1 MKRIF
6 FVLSFTSIVLDSVAQ
21 ATEKKDSVISDSF
34 YWLAPAD
41 VRAVRAGENTPFT
54 RTNLNK
60 KEIKTLN
67 LGTDIPFLLQST
79 PSVVVHADA
88 GNGIGYTGIR
98 IRGTDATRINIT
110 LNGVPFNDAE
120 SQGTFFVNLPDFL
133 SSTNSIQIQ
142 RGVGTSTNGVGAFGA
157 SINFS
162 THDQQP
168 EKYLELNN
176 SYGSFNSRK
185 HTLKAG
191 TGNSK
196 GFSTDV
202 RLSSIQSDGFIDRAS
217 SDLRSFYLSSG
228 YQKNKT
234 RVRLTAFSGKE
245 KTYQAWYGISAAD
258 LASGNR
264 TVNYAGTAHPVAP
277 YENETDNYTQ
287 THYQLFAE
295 QILSTKWQLSTTL
308 FLTRGKGYYE
318 QYRANEK
325 YERYGIAAPIVGGIV
340 QTRSDFIRQLWLDNY
355 FYGQQLN
362 LRYQHKKTEWMLG
375 THLSNYDG
383 DHYGKLTWAT
393 HGLPSNSPWYQNNAF
408 KKDRALY
415 VKQQTQLKENWF
427 AFYDIQLRHVQYTI
441 DGFRDNPGVEV
452 NTRFTFLNPK
462 VGLTYRK
469 NGWRSYLS
477 YSKGSK
483 EPNRDDFEAGA
494 TQRPVAEQLY
504 DVELGIEKQTTTYQ
518 WGLTG
523 YYMYYKNQLV
533 LTGKINDVGAYTR
546 TNVPVSFRA
555 GIELQGQI
563 QLLPW
568 LLASANMSISRN
580 QVNDLAE
587 FIDDYDQGVQ
597 VRNLY
602 RRSTLA
608 FSPACISNGSLTI
621 TPLKNISLLL
631 NSRYV
636 SRQFLDNT
644 ANVSRSLDPFFV
656 QDARVVYTKKGQKI
670 KEWSLNAYVNNV
682 FDTQYEPNGYTFSY
696 ITAGALTT
704 ENYFFPM
711 AGINLMLGVNVRL

>member
-1 MKRIF
+1 M
-6 FVLSFTSIVLDSVAQ
+6 
-21 ATEKKDSVISDSF
+21 
-34 YWLAPAD
+34 
-41 VRAVRAGENTPFT
+41 
-54 RTNLNK
+54 
-60 KEIKTLN
+60 
-67 LGTDIPFLLQST
+67 
-79 PSVVVHADA
+79 
-88 GNGIGYTGIR
+88 
-98 IRGTDATRINIT
+98 
-110 LNGVPFNDAE
+110 
-120 SQGTFFVNLPDFL
+120 NLPDFL
-133 SSTNSIQIQ
+133 SSTSSIQIQ

-176 SYGSFNSRK
+176 SYGSFHSRK

-191 TGNSK
+191 TGTIK

-217 SDLRSFYLSSG
+217 SDLRSFYISSG
-228 YQKNKT
+228 YQQNKT
-234 RVRLTAFSGKE
+234 RVRFTVFSGKE

-258 LASGNR
+258 LANGNR

-287 THYQLFAE
+287 THYQLFADK
-295 QILSTKWQLSTTL
+295 ILSTKWQLSTTL

-325 YERYGIAAPIVGGIV
+325 YERYGLAAPLVSGVI

-355 FYGQQLN
+355 FYGQQMN

-375 THLSNYDG
+375 THLSTYDG
-383 DHYGKLTWAT
+383 DHYGKLIWAT
-393 HGLPSNSPWYQNNAF
+393 YGLQSNKPWYQNNAL
-408 KKDRALY
+408 KKDRAVY
-415 VKQQTQLKENWF
+415 IKQQTQIAANWYT
-427 AFYDIQLRHVQYTI
+427 FYDIQLRHVQYTI
-441 DGFRDNPGVEV
+441 DGFRDNPGVQV
-452 NTRFTFLNPK
+452 DNRFTFVNPK
-462 VGLTYRK
+462 VGITYRK

-494 TQRPVAEQLY
+494 TQQPVAEQLH
-504 DVELGIEKQTTTYQ
+504 DVEIGLEKQATTYQ
-518 WGLTG
+518 WGITG

-546 TNVPVSFRA
+546 TNVPVSFRT

-568 LLASANMSISRN
+568 LLASANLNASSNR
-580 QVNDLAE
+580 VNNVEE
-587 FIDDYDQGVQ
+587 FIDDYDQGIQ
-597 VRNLY
+597 VRKLY

-608 FSPACISNGSLTI
+608 FSPGCISNGALTI
-621 TPLKNISLLL
+621 TPVKNISVLL

-644 ANVSRSLDPFFV
+644 ANMARSLDPFFV
-656 QDARVVYTKKGQKI
+656 QDARVIYTKKGKKI
-670 KEWSLNAYVNNV
+670 KEWNITASINNV
-682 FDTQYEPNGYTFSY
+682 FDTEYEPNGYTFSY
-696 ITAGALTT
+696 IAAGSLTT

-711 AGINLMLGVNVRL
+711 AGINFMAGVNIRL